1 MTVYIKE
8 GRWGREAV
16 KVPNT
21 VCLYKGE
28 VSTEEEGEEG
38 ERRRD
43 GLLGLKDGGE
53 NSWYER
59 GRGNSLCKGEW
70 RGRWYK

>member
-38 ERRRD
+38 
-43 GLLGLKDGGE
+43 GE
-53 NSWYER
+53 EE
-59 GRGNSLCKGEW
+59 GRTVGIKRW
-70 RGRWYK
+70 RGK

>member
-1 MTVYIKE
+1 MTVHIKE

-28 VSTEEEGEEG
+28 VSTEEEGEE
-38 ERRRD
+38 ERRTVGIKR
-43 GLLGLKDGGE
+43 
-53 NSWYER
+53 
-59 GRGNSLCKGEW
+59 W
-70 RGRWYK
+70 RGK